1 MWLGGNDNNVE
12 GQWVWS
18 VDSRPISYVAWSSHD
33 GGTAENCM
41 SLNVND
47 RTWSDNRCTNPMEFV
62 CGKLIIIIIIMIITT
77 TRTTPMTT
85 TTPTTIR
92 RV

>member
-1 MWLGGNDNNVE
+1 
-12 GQWVWS
+12 
-18 VDSRPISYVAWSSHD
+18 
-33 GGTAENCM
+33 M

-47 RTWSDNRCTNPMEFV
+47 RTWSDNSCSNRMEFV
-62 CGKLIIIIIIMIITT
+62 CGKLIIIIMIITT

>member
-1 MWLGGNDNNVE
+1 
-12 GQWVWS
+12 
-18 VDSRPISYVAWSSHD
+18 
-33 GGTAENCM
+33 M

-47 RTWSDNRCTNPMEFV
+47 RTWSDNICTNQMEFV
-62 CGKLIIIIIIMIITT
+62 CGKLIIIIIIIIMIITT

-85 TTPTTIR
+85 TIR

>member
-1 MWLGGNDNNVE
+1 
-12 GQWVWS
+12 
-18 VDSRPISYVAWSSHD
+18 
-33 GGTAENCM
+33 M

-47 RTWSDNRCTNPMEFV
+47 RTWSDNICTNQMEFV
-62 CGKLIIIIIIMIITT
+62 CGKLIIIIIIILITT

>member
-1 MWLGGNDNNVE
+1 
-12 GQWVWS
+12 VWS
-18 VDSRPISYVAWSSHD
+18 VDSRPISYVAWSSQD

>member
-1 MWLGGNDNNVE
+1 
-12 GQWVWS
+12 
-18 VDSRPISYVAWSSHD
+18 
-33 GGTAENCM
+33 M

-47 RTWSDNRCTNPMEFV
+47 RTWSDNRCANQMEFV
-62 CGKLIIIIIIMIITT
+62 CGKLIIIIIIIMIITT

>member
-1 MWLGGNDNNVE
+1 
-12 GQWVWS
+12 
-18 VDSRPISYVAWSSHD
+18 
-33 GGTAENCM
+33 M